1 MLPLL
6 LAAAL
11 AVSPDQAATDGDSPA
26 ERAQRLV
33 AERMKD
39 PAALQFRD
47 VAYNAAA
54 GIACGQVNAKNAFG
68 GYVGYQDFIVKGDFV
83 LTRGE
88 ASAALQP
95 LFDEAWRQCRGGTE
109 PDHG

>member
-1 MLPLL
+1 MLSLL
-6 LAAAL
+6 LMTSL
-11 AVSPDQAATDGDSPA
+11 AVSPGQLAPLDATPT

-47 VAYNAAA
+47 VRYNPAT
-54 GIACGQVNAKNAFG
+54 GVACGQVNAKNSFG
-68 GYVGYQDFIVKGDFV
+68 GYVGFQDFIVKGDFV

-109 PDHG
+109 PSHG